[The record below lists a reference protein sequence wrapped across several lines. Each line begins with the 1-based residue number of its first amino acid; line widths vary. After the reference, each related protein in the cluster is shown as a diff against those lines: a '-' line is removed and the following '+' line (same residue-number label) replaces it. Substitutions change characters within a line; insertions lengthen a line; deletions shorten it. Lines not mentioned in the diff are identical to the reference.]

1 VTTLAAREIR
11 RGSAIWTKPSK
22 KERYKKVRKAII
34 FILALFVLGFPGWVL
49 EIKAQEPVVHILL
62 FYSQTCP
69 HCEDIINDFLPDIQ
83 EKYGDQ
89 LEVKLLDI
97 SERANFELVLALEE
111 IYGIPEAEAGIPEIF
126 IGHTP
131 PLIGSYVIRE
141 QLDGLIQEYLD
152 AGGADLPSP
161 EQLALLVT
169 PMPTATPAP
178 TAVPIG
184 VVHILLFHSPACPH
198 CEIVIND
205 VLPGIQEKYGDQIEI
220 KLLDISDPYNH
231 GLFISL
237 EEAAKIPPENRGVP
251 MMFVGPTIMVGSLSI
266 QDNLEEV
273 IDGYLAEGGV
283 DYPIAEELLVAPT
296 PGLTATPQPTPAVQA
311 ENQPI
316 HIAYFYELGCQ
327 ECDRVIYDLN
337 YLQSKYPNLV
347 VETFDAQ
354 NDAALSEWLGEQ
366 YGVPEEKRLTTPSV
380 FVGQDYLLATEIN
393 VKSLE
398 ALIGKHRQTGAEAI
412 WEDFGEEEA
421 SEARASLIERLGSP
435 ALLTV
440 LGTGLANGLNPC
452 ALATIVFFVSYL
464 TFSGRKGREVLFVG
478 VAFTLGVFLTYLL
491 AGFGLLRLLEP
502 LDATRS
508 GLRNWISGLGALL
521 CLVLAFISFRD
532 YFTARGGRP
541 EDVSL
546 RLPRP
551 LQRQVHHIIRESSS
565 VRAFVLVA
573 FAIGFVISVI
583 LLTCTS
589 PLYVGVMFLIQD
601 VPELRAS
608 AYLYILLYN
617 LAFITP
623 LVVIFLLAYFG
634 TTSGQLARV
643 VGRYTGAIKLLTA
656 SLFLVLAGWLI
667 YGLI

>member
-1 VTTLAAREIR
+1 M
-11 RGSAIWTKPSK
+11 
-22 KERYKKVRKAII
+22 RKTIV
-34 FILALFVLGFPGWVL
+34 FILVLFVLGFHGWAS
-49 EIKAQEPVVHILL
+49 EIEAQEPVVRILL
-62 FYSQTCP
+62 FHSQTCP
-69 HCEDIINDFLPDIQ
+69 HCEDIVNKFLPDIQ

-97 SERANFELVLALEE
+97 SEQANFELALALEE
-111 IYGIPEAEAGIPEIF
+111 VYGILEAEAGIPEVF
-126 IGHTP
+126 IGDTP
-131 PLIGSYVIRE
+131 PLIGSHLIRE

-152 AGGADLPSP
+152 AGGVDFPLP

-169 PMPTATPAP
+169 PMPTAIPIS
-178 TAVPIG
+178 TAIPIG
-184 VVHILLFHSPACPH
+184 VVRILLFHSPTCPH
-198 CEIVIND
+198 CEVVIND

-231 GLFISL
+231 GLLVSL
-237 EEAAKIPPENRGVP
+237 EEAAKIPPEKRGVP
-251 MMFVGPTIMVGSLSI
+251 MMFVGHTVMVGDLSI
-266 QDNLEEV
+266 KDNLEEV
-273 IDGYLAEGGV
+273 IDSYLAEGGA
-283 DYPIAEELLVAPT
+283 DYPVPEELLAPPT
-296 PGLTATPQPTPAVQA
+296 PGLTATLQPTAQA
-311 ENQPI
+311 ENHPI
-316 HIAYFYELGCQ
+316 HMVYFYEVGCQ
-327 ECDRVIYDLN
+327 ECDRVTYDLN
-337 YLQSKYPNLV
+337 YLQSKYPNLMI
-347 VETFDAQ
+347 ETFDVQ

-380 FVGQDYLLATEIN
+380 FVGQDYLLAIEIN

-398 ALIGKHRQTGAEAI
+398 ALVEKYSQTGAEAI
-412 WEDFGEEEA
+412 WKGFGEEEA
-421 SEARASLIERLGSP
+421 SEARTSLIERLGSP
-435 ALLTV
+435 ALFTV

-452 ALATIVFFVSYL
+452 ALATIVFFISYL
-464 TFSGRKGREVLFVG
+464 AFSGRKGREILFVG
-478 VAFTLGVFLTYLL
+478 MAFTLGVFLTYLL
-491 AGFGLLRLLEP
+491 AGFGLLRLLGP
-502 LDATRS
+502 LDAVRS
-508 GLRNWISGLGALL
+508 DLRNWISGIGALL
-521 CLVLAFISFRD
+521 CLVLAFVSFRD
-532 YFTARGGRP
+532 YFTARRGRP

-546 RLPRP
+546 RLPKP
-551 LQRQVHHIIRESSS
+551 LQRQVHRIIRDSSN

-573 FAIGFVISVI
+573 FATGFVISVI

-634 TTSGQLARV
+634 TTSEQLARV
-643 VGRYTGAIKLLTA
+643 VGRQTGTIKLLTA

>member
-1 VTTLAAREIR
+1 M
-11 RGSAIWTKPSK
+11 
-22 KERYKKVRKAII
+22 RKAIS
-34 FILALFVLGFPGWVL
+34 FFLVLLVLGFPGWVL
-49 EIKAQEPVVHILL
+49 DIEAQEPVVQILL
-62 FYSQTCP
+62 FYSETCP
-69 HCEDIINDFLPDIQ
+69 HCEDIINNFLPGIQ
-83 EKYGDQ
+83 ERYGDQ

-97 SERANFELVLALEE
+97 SEQANFELVLALEE
-111 IYGIPEAEAGIPEIF
+111 IYGIPEEEAGIPEIF

-131 PLIGSYVIRE
+131 PLIGSYAIRE
-141 QLDGLIQEYLD
+141 QLDGLIREYLD
-152 AGGADLPSP
+152 AGGVDFPSP

-169 PMPTATPAP
+169 PVPTATPTS
-178 TAVPIG
+178 TAVPLG
-184 VVHILLFHSPACPH
+184 VVRLLLFHAPTCPH
-198 CEIVIND
+198 CEVIINEF
-205 VLPGIQEKYGDQIEI
+205 LPGIQEEYGDQIEI
-220 KLLDISDPYNH
+220 RLLDISDPYNH
-231 GLFISL
+231 GLFVSL
-237 EEAAKIPPENRGVP
+237 EEAAKIPPEKRGIP
-251 MMFVGPTIMVGSLSI
+251 MMFVGHTVMVGELSI
-266 QDNLEEV
+266 KDNLEEV
-273 IDGYLAEGGV
+273 IDGYLDEGGA
-283 DYPIAEELLVAPT
+283 DYPISEELLVP
-296 PGLTATPQPTPAVQA
+296 PPPELTATPQA
-311 ENQPI
+311 ENRPI
-316 HIAYFYELGCQ
+316 HMAYFYEIGCQ
-327 ECDRVIYDLN
+327 ECDRVTYDLN

-347 VETFDAQ
+347 IETFDVQ

-380 FVGQDYLLATEIN
+380 FVGRDYLLTTEIS

-398 ALIGKHRQTGAEAI
+398 ALVEKYSQTGAEAI
-412 WEDFGEEEA
+412 WEDFGEEES
-421 SEARASLIERLGSP
+421 SEARTSLIERLGSP

-452 ALATIVFFVSYL
+452 ALATIVFFISYL
-464 TFSGRKGREVLFVG
+464 AFSGRKGREILFVG
-478 VAFTLGVFLTYLL
+478 AAFTLGVFLIYLL

-502 LDATRS
+502 LDAMRS
-508 GLRNWISGLGALL
+508 DLRNWISGIGGLL
-521 CLVLAFISFRD
+521 CLILAFISFRD
-532 YFTARGGRP
+532 YFTARQGRP

-551 LQRQVHHIIRESSS
+551 LQRQVHRIIRESSN

-634 TTSGQLARV
+634 TTSEQLARV
-643 VGRYTGAIKLLTA
+643 VGRQTGTIKLLTS

>member
-1 VTTLAAREIR
+1 M
-11 RGSAIWTKPSK
+11 
-22 KERYKKVRKAII
+22 RKTII
-34 FILALFVLGFPGWVL
+34 FILVLFVLGFPGWAL
-49 EIKAQEPVVHILL
+49 EIEAQEPVVSILL
-62 FYSQTCP
+62 FHSPTCP
-69 HCEDIINDFLPDIQ
+69 HCEDIINNFLPDIQ

-97 SERANFELVLALEE
+97 SEQANFELALALEE
-111 IYGIPEAEAGIPEIF
+111 VYGIPEAEAGIPEIF

-131 PLIGSYVIRE
+131 PLIGSYAIRE

-152 AGGADLPSP
+152 AGGVDFPSP

-169 PMPTATPAP
+169 PMPTATPTL

-184 VVHILLFHSPACPH
+184 VVRILLFHSPTCPH
-198 CEIVIND
+198 CEVVINE

-220 KLLDISDPYNH
+220 KLLDISDSYNY
-231 GLFISL
+231 GLFVSL
-237 EEAAKIPPENRGVP
+237 EEAATIPPEKRGVP
-251 MMFVGPTIMVGSLSI
+251 MMFVGHTIMVGDLSI
-266 QDNLEEV
+266 KDNLEEV
-273 IDGYLAEGGV
+273 IDSYLAEGGA
-283 DYPIAEELLVAPT
+283 DYPIPEALLAPPT
-296 PGLTATPQPTPAVQA
+296 PGLTATLQPTAQTG
-311 ENQPI
+311 NRPI
-316 HIAYFYELGCQ
+316 HMAYFYEVGCQ
-327 ECDRVIYDLN
+327 ECDRVTYDLN
-337 YLQSKYPNLV
+337 YLQSKYPNLMI
-347 VETFDAQ
+347 ETFDVQ

-366 YGVPEEKRLTTPSV
+366 YGVPEEKRLATPSV
-380 FVGQDYLLATEIN
+380 FVGQDYLLDTEIN

-398 ALIGKHRQTGAEAI
+398 ALVEKYSQTGAEAI
-412 WEDFGEEEA
+412 WKDFGEAEA
-421 SEARASLIERLGSP
+421 SKAKTSLIERLGSP

-440 LGTGLANGLNPC
+440 IGTGLANGLNPC

-464 TFSGRKGREVLFVG
+464 AFSGRRGREILFVG

-502 LDATRS
+502 LDAVRS
-508 GLRNWISGLGALL
+508 ELRNWISGIGALL
-521 CLVLAFISFRD
+521 CLVLAFVSFRD
-532 YFTARGGRP
+532 YFTARRGRP

-546 RLPRP
+546 RLPRF
-551 LQRQVHHIIRESSS
+551 LQRRVHRIIRESSN
-565 VRAFVLVA
+565 VRAFVLMA

-634 TTSGQLARV
+634 TTSEQLARV
-643 VGRYTGAIKLLTA
+643 VGRQTGTIKLLTG

>member
-1 VTTLAAREIR
+1 M
-11 RGSAIWTKPSK
+11 
-22 KERYKKVRKAII
+22 RKAIS
-34 FILALFVLGFPGWVL
+34 FFLVLLVLGFPGWGL
-49 EIKAQEPVVHILL
+49 DIEAQETVAQIFL
-62 FYSQTCP
+62 FYSETCP
-69 HCEDIINDFLPDIQ
+69 HCEDIINDFLPGIQ

-97 SERANFELVLALEE
+97 SEQANFELVLALEE
-111 IYGIPEAEAGIPEIF
+111 IYGIPEEEAGIPEIF

-152 AGGADLPSP
+152 AGGVDFPSP
-161 EQLALLVT
+161 EQLAPLVT
-169 PMPTATPAP
+169 PVPTATP
-178 TAVPIG
+178 TSTDVPLG
-184 VVHILLFHSPACPH
+184 VVRILLFHAPTCPH
-198 CEIVIND
+198 CEVIINEF
-205 VLPGIQEKYGDQIEI
+205 LPGIQEKYGDQIEI
-220 KLLDISDPYNH
+220 RLLDISDPYNH
-231 GLFISL
+231 GLFVSL
-237 EEAAKIPPENRGVP
+237 EEAAKIPPEKRGIP
-251 MMFVGPTIMVGSLSI
+251 MMFVGHTVMVGELGI
-266 QDNLEEV
+266 KDNLEEV
-273 IDGYLAEGGV
+273 IDGYLDEGGA
-283 DYPIAEELLVAPT
+283 DYPISEELLVPPT
-296 PGLTATPQPTPAVQA
+296 PEVTATPQA
-311 ENQPI
+311 ENRPI
-316 HIAYFYELGCQ
+316 HIAYFYEIGCQ
-327 ECDRVIYDLN
+327 ECDRVTYDLN

-347 VETFDAQ
+347 VETFDVQ

-366 YGVPEEKRLTTPSV
+366 YGVPEEERLTTPSV
-380 FVGQDYLLATEIN
+380 FVGRDYLLTSEIS

-398 ALIGKHRQTGAEAI
+398 ALVKKYSQTGAEAI

-421 SEARASLIERLGSP
+421 SGARTSLIERLGSP

-452 ALATIVFFVSYL
+452 ALATIVFFISYL
-464 TFSGRKGREVLFVG
+464 AFSGRKGREILFVG
-478 VAFTLGVFLTYLL
+478 AAFTLGVFLTYLL

-502 LDATRS
+502 LDAVRS
-508 GLRNWISGLGALL
+508 DLRNWISGIGGLL

-532 YFTARGGRP
+532 YFTARQGRP

-551 LQRQVHHIIRESSS
+551 LQRQVHRIIRESSN

-634 TTSGQLARV
+634 TTSEQLARV
-643 VGRYTGAIKLLTA
+643 IGRQTGTIKLLTA
-656 SLFLVLAGWLI
+656 SLFFVLAGWLI

>member
-1 VTTLAAREIR
+1 
-11 RGSAIWTKPSK
+11 
-22 KERYKKVRKAII
+22 VRKAVIFVLVL
-34 FILALFVLGFPGWVL
+34 FILGLPGWVL
-49 EIKAQEPVVHILL
+49 EIEAQEPVVRILL
-62 FYSQTCP
+62 FYSKTCP
-69 HCEDIINDFLPDIQ
+69 HCEDVINNFLPDIQ
-83 EKYGDQ
+83 EKYSDQ

-97 SERANFELVLALEE
+97 SEQANFELALALEE
-111 IYGIPEAEAGIPEIF
+111 VYGIPEAEAGIPEIF

-141 QLDGLIQEYLD
+141 QLDGLVQEYLD
-152 AGGADLPSP
+152 AGGVDFPSP

-169 PMPTATPAP
+169 PMPTATPTS
-178 TAVPIG
+178 TAVPTG
-184 VVHILLFHSPACPH
+184 VVRILLFHSPTCPH
-198 CEIVIND
+198 CEVVIND

-220 KLLDISDPYNH
+220 KLLDLSDPYNY
-231 GLFISL
+231 GLFL
-237 EEAAKIPPENRGVP
+237 ALVEAAKIPSENRAIP
-251 MMFVGPTIMVGSLSI
+251 MMFVGPTFMVGDLSI
-266 QDNLEEV
+266 KDNLEEV
-273 IDGYLAEGGV
+273 IDKYLAEGGT
-283 DYPIAEELLVAPT
+283 DYPISEELLAPPT
-296 PGLTATPQPTPAVQA
+296 SGLTATPQPTPTAQA
-311 ENQPI
+311 ENRPI
-316 HIAYFYELGCQ
+316 HIAYFYEIGCQ
-327 ECDRVIYDLN
+327 ECDRVTYDLN

-347 VETFDAQ
+347 VETFDVQ

-380 FVGQDYLLATEIN
+380 FLGQDYLFATEIN

-398 ALIGKHRQTGAEAI
+398 ALLEKYSQTGTEAI

-421 SEARASLIERLGSP
+421 SEARTSLIERIGSP

-452 ALATIVFFVSYL
+452 ALATIVFFISYL
-464 TFSGRKGREVLFVG
+464 AFSGRKGREILFVG

-502 LDATRS
+502 LDAMRS
-508 GLRNWISGLGALL
+508 DLRNWISGLGALL
-521 CLVLAFISFRD
+521 CLVLALISFRD
-532 YFTARGGRP
+532 YFTARRGRP
-541 EDVSL
+541 ENVSL

-551 LQRQVHHIIRESSS
+551 LQRQVHRIIRESSN

-589 PLYVGVMFLIQD
+589 PLYVGVLFLITD
-601 VPELRAS
+601 VPELKAS
-608 AYLYILLYN
+608 AYLNILLYN

-634 TTSGQLARV
+634 TTSEQLARV

-656 SLFLVLAGWLI
+656 SLFLVLAGLLI

>member
-1 VTTLAAREIR
+1 M
-11 RGSAIWTKPSK
+11 
-22 KERYKKVRKAII
+22 RKAVV
-34 FILALFVLGFPGWVL
+34 FILVLFVLGFPRWTL
-49 EIKAQEPVVHILL
+49 ETGAQEPVVHILL
-62 FYSQTCP
+62 FHSPTCP
-69 HCEDIINDFLPDIQ
+69 HCEDIISNFLPGIQ

-97 SERANFELVLALEE
+97 S
-111 IYGIPEAEAGIPEIF
+111 
-126 IGHTP
+126 
-131 PLIGSYVIRE
+131 
-141 QLDGLIQEYLD
+141 
-152 AGGADLPSP
+152 
-161 EQLALLVT
+161 
-169 PMPTATPAP
+169 
-178 TAVPIG
+178 
-184 VVHILLFHSPACPH
+184 
-198 CEIVIND
+198 
-205 VLPGIQEKYGDQIEI
+205 
-220 KLLDISDPYNH
+220 DPYNY
-231 GLFISL
+231 GLFL
-237 EEAAKIPPENRGVP
+237 ALAEEAKIPPEKRGVP
-251 MMFVGPTIMVGSLSI
+251 AMFVGQTIMVGSLSI
-266 QDNLEEV
+266 KENLEKV
-273 IDGYLAEGGV
+273 INGYLAEGGA
-283 DYPIAEELLVAPT
+283 DYPIPEELLVTPT
-296 PGLTATPQPTPAVQA
+296 PGPTATPQPTAQA
-311 ENQPI
+311 GNCPVYM
-316 HIAYFYELGCQ
+316 AYFYEAGCQ
-327 ECDRVIYDLN
+327 ECDRVTYDLN

-347 VETFDAQ
+347 IETFDVQ

-380 FVGQDYLLATEIN
+380 FVGQNYLLAAEIN

-398 ALIGKHRQTGAEAI
+398 ALIKKYGQTGTEAI

-421 SEARASLIERLGSP
+421 REARTSLIERLGSP

-452 ALATIVFFVSYL
+452 ALATIVFFISYL
-464 TFSGRKGREVLFVG
+464 AFSGRKGREILFVG

-491 AGFGLLRLLEP
+491 AGFGLLRLLGP
-502 LDATRS
+502 LDAARS
-508 GLRNWISGLGALL
+508 DLRNWISGLGALL
-521 CLVLAFISFRD
+521 CLGLAFISFRD
-532 YFTARGGRP
+532 YFTARQGRP

-551 LQRQVHHIIRESSS
+551 LQRRIHRLIRESAN

-573 FAIGFVISVI
+573 LALGFVISVI

-634 TTSGQLARV
+634 TTSEQLARV
-643 VGRYTGAIKLLTA
+643 VGRHTGTIKLLTA

>member
-1 VTTLAAREIR
+1 M
-11 RGSAIWTKPSK
+11 K
-22 KERYKKVRKAII
+22 KAII
-34 FILALFVLGFPGWVL
+34 FILVLVVLGFPEWVL
-49 EIKAQEPVVHILL
+49 EIEAQEPVVRILL
-62 FYSQTCP
+62 FYSETCP
-69 HCEDIINDFLPDIQ
+69 HCEDIINNFLPDIQ
-83 EKYGDQ
+83 ERYGDQ

-97 SERANFELVLALEE
+97 SERANFELALALEGV
-111 IYGIPEAEAGIPEIF
+111 YGIPEEEAGIPEIF

-131 PLIGSYVIRE
+131 PLIGSDVIRW
-141 QLDGLIQEYLD
+141 QLDGLIQEYLE
-152 AGGADLPSP
+152 AGGVDLPSP

-169 PMPTATPAP
+169 PMPTATPTS

-184 VVHILLFHSPACPH
+184 VVRILLFHSPTCPH

-220 KLLDISDPYNH
+220 RLLDISDPYNH
-231 GLFISL
+231 GLLISL
-237 EEAAKIPPENRGVP
+237 EDAANIPPEHRGVP

-266 QDNLEEV
+266 KDNLEVV
-273 IDGYLAEGGV
+273 IDEYLAEGGI
-283 DYPIAEELLVAPT
+283 DYPIPEELLVTPT
-296 PGLTATPQPTPAVQA
+296 PKPAATPQPTPVAQA
-311 ENQPI
+311 ENRPI
-316 HIAYFYELGCQ
+316 HIAYFYEVGCQ
-327 ECDRVIYDLN
+327 ECDRVTYDLN

-347 VETFDAQ
+347 VETFDVQ
-354 NDAALSEWLGEQ
+354 DDAALSEWLGEQ

-398 ALIGKHRQTGAEAI
+398 TLLEKYSQTGTEAI
-412 WEDFGEEEA
+412 WEDFGEAEA
-421 SEARASLIERLGSP
+421 SEARTSLTERLGSP

-452 ALATIVFFVSYL
+452 ALATIVFFISYL
-464 TFSGRKGREVLFVG
+464 AFSERKGREILFVG

-502 LDATRS
+502 LDAMRS
-508 GLRNWISGLGALL
+508 DLRNWISGLGALL

-532 YFTARGGRP
+532 YFTARWGRP

-551 LQRQVHHIIRESSS
+551 LQRRVHRIIRDSSN

-589 PLYVGVMFLIQD
+589 PLYVGVLFLIQD

-608 AYLYILLYN
+608 AYLYVLLYN
-617 LAFITP
+617 LAFIMP

-634 TTSGQLARV
+634 TTSEQLARV
-643 VGRYTGAIKLLTA
+643 VGRQTGTIKLLTA
-656 SLFLVLAGWLI
+656 GLFLVLAGWLI

>member
-1 VTTLAAREIR
+1 
-11 RGSAIWTKPSK
+11 
-22 KERYKKVRKAII
+22 VRKAVI
-34 FILALFVLGFPGWVL
+34 FILVLFMLGFSGWVL
-49 EIKAQEPVVHILL
+49 EIEAQEPVVRILL
-62 FYSQTCP
+62 FYSETCP
-69 HCEDIINDFLPDIQ
+69 HCEDIISNFLPDIQ

-97 SERANFELVLALEE
+97 SEQANFELALALEE
-111 IYGIPEAEAGIPEIF
+111 AHRIPEAEAGIPEIF
-126 IGHTP
+126 IGQTP

-152 AGGADLPSP
+152 AGGVDFFSP

-169 PMPTATPAP
+169 PMPTATPTS

-184 VVHILLFHSPACPH
+184 VVRILLFHSPTCPH

-205 VLPGIQEKYGDQIEI
+205 VLPGIQEKYGDQIEV
-220 KLLDISDPYNH
+220 KLLDISAPYNH
-231 GLFISL
+231 GLLVSL
-237 EEAAKIPPENRGVP
+237 EDAAKIPPEKRGIP
-251 MMFVGPTIMVGSLSI
+251 IMFVGQTIMIGELGI
-266 QDNLEEV
+266 KDNLEEV
-273 IDGYLAEGGV
+273 IDGYLAKGGA
-283 DYPIAEELLVAPT
+283 DYPISEELLAPPT
-296 PGLTATPQPTPAVQA
+296 PGLTATPQPTPQA
-311 ENQPI
+311 ENHPI
-316 HIAYFYELGCQ
+316 HIAYFYEIGCQ
-327 ECDRVIYDLN
+327 ECDRVTYDLN

-347 VETFDAQ
+347 VETFDVQ
-354 NDAALSEWLGEQ
+354 NDATLSEWLGEQ

-380 FVGQDYLLATEIN
+380 LLGQDYLLATEIN

-398 ALIGKHRQTGAEAI
+398 ALVEKYSQTGTEAI

-421 SEARASLIERLGSP
+421 SEARTSLIERIGSP

-452 ALATIVFFVSYL
+452 ALATIVFLISYL
-464 TFSGRKGREVLFVG
+464 AFSGRKGREILFVG
-478 VAFTLGVFLTYLL
+478 VAFTLSVFLTYLL

-502 LDATRS
+502 LDALRS
-508 GLRNWISGLGALL
+508 DLRNWISGFGALL
-521 CLVLAFISFRD
+521 CLILALVSFRD
-532 YFTARGGRP
+532 YFTARRGRP

-551 LQRQVHHIIRESSS
+551 LQRQIHRIIRESSN
-565 VRAFVLVA
+565 VRSFVLVA

-589 PLYVGVMFLIQD
+589 PLYVGVLFLIKD
-601 VPELRAS
+601 VPELRAN
-608 AYLYILLYN
+608 AYLNILLYN
-617 LAFITP
+617 LAFIMP
-623 LVVIFLLAYFG
+623 LVVIFLLAHFG
-634 TTSGQLARV
+634 TASEQLARV

>member
-1 VTTLAAREIR
+1 M
-11 RGSAIWTKPSK
+11 K
-22 KERYKKVRKAII
+22 KAIS
-34 FILALFVLGFPGWVL
+34 FILVLLVLGFPGWAS
-49 EIKAQEPVVHILL
+49 EIQAQEPVVRILL
-62 FYSQTCP
+62 FYSETCP
-69 HCEDIINDFLPDIQ
+69 HCEDTIKNFLPGIQ

-97 SERANFELVLALEE
+97 SERANFELALSLEE
-111 IYGIPEAEAGIPEIF
+111 VYGIPEAEAGIPEIF

-152 AGGADLPSP
+152 AGGVDFPAPK
-161 EQLALLVT
+161 ELALLVT
-169 PMPTATPAP
+169 PVPTATPTP
-178 TAVPIG
+178 TAVPTG
-184 VVHILLFHSPACPH
+184 VVRILLFHSPTCPN

-220 KLLDISDPYNH
+220 TLLDISVPYNH
-231 GLFISL
+231 GLLVSL
-237 EEAAKIPPENRGVP
+237 EDAAQIPPEKRGVP

-266 QDNLEEV
+266 KDNLQEV
-273 IDGYLAEGGV
+273 IEGYLAEGGV
-283 DYPIAEELLVAPT
+283 DYPIPEELLVPPAPA
-296 PGLTATPQPTPAVQA
+296 LTATLQPRPTTQA
-311 ENQPI
+311 ENRPI
-316 HIAYFYELGCQ
+316 HMAYFYEAGCQ
-327 ECDRVIYDLN
+327 ECDRVTYDLN
-337 YLQSKYPNLV
+337 YLQSKYSNLV
-347 VETFDAQ
+347 VETFDVQ

-398 ALIGKHRQTGAEAI
+398 ALIEKYSQTGTRAT
-412 WEDFGEEEA
+412 WEDFGEAEA
-421 SEARASLIERLGSP
+421 SEARTSLMERLGSP
-435 ALLTV
+435 ALLTI

-452 ALATIVFFVSYL
+452 ALATIVFFISYL
-464 TFSGRKGREVLFVG
+464 AFSGRKGREILFVG

-502 LDATRS
+502 LDAMRPD
-508 GLRNWISGLGALL
+508 LRNWISGIGTLL
-521 CLVLAFISFRD
+521 CLILALISFRD
-532 YFTARGGRP
+532 YFTARRGRP
-541 EDVSL
+541 EEVSL

-551 LQRQVHHIIRESSS
+551 LQRRVHRIIRESSN

-589 PLYVGVMFLIQD
+589 PLYVGVMFLIQN

-623 LVVIFLLAYFG
+623 LVVIFLLAHFG
-634 TTSGQLARV
+634 TASDQLARV
-643 VGRYTGAIKLLTA
+643 VGRHTGTIKLLTA

>member
-1 VTTLAAREIR
+1 M
-11 RGSAIWTKPSK
+11 
-22 KERYKKVRKAII
+22 RKAIT
-34 FILALFVLGFPGWVL
+34 FILLLFVFGFPGWVL
-49 EIKAQEPVVHILL
+49 EIEAQEPVVRILL
-62 FYSQTCP
+62 FYSETCP
-69 HCEDIINDFLPDIQ
+69 HCEDIINNFLPGIQ

-97 SERANFELVLALEE
+97 SERANFELALALEE
-111 IYGIPEAEAGIPEIF
+111 IYGIPEAEAGIPVIF

-152 AGGADLPSP
+152 GGGVDFPSP

-169 PMPTATPAP
+169 PMPTATPTL
-178 TAVPIG
+178 TAVPSG
-184 VVHILLFHSPACPH
+184 VVRILLFHAPTCPH
-198 CEIVIND
+198 CEVIIND
-205 VLPGIQEKYGDQIEI
+205 FLPGIQEKYGDQIEI
-220 KLLDISDPYNH
+220 KLLDISDPYNY
-231 GLFISL
+231 GLFVAL
-237 EEAAKIPPENRGVP
+237 AEAAKIPSEKRRIP
-251 MMFVGPTIMVGSLSI
+251 MMFAGPTFMVGELTI
-266 QDNLEEV
+266 KDHLEEV
-273 IDGYLAEGGV
+273 IDGYLAEGGA
-283 DYPIAEELLVAPT
+283 DYPIQAELLAPPT
-296 PGLTATPQPTPAVQA
+296 PGLTATPQPTQIAQA
-311 ENQPI
+311 ENRPI
-316 HIAYFYELGCQ
+316 HIAYFYEIGCQ
-327 ECDRVIYDLN
+327 ECDRVTYDLN
-337 YLQSKYPNLV
+337 YLQLKYSNLI
-347 VETFDAQ
+347 VETFDVQ

-398 ALIGKHRQTGAEAI
+398 ALVEKYSQTGAEAT

-435 ALLTV
+435 AFLTV
-440 LGTGLANGLNPC
+440 LGAGLANGLNPC
-452 ALATIVFFVSYL
+452 ALATIVFFISYL
-464 TFSGRKGREVLFVG
+464 AFSGRKGREVLFVG

-491 AGFGLLRLLEP
+491 AGFGLLRLLQP
-502 LDATRS
+502 LDAMRS
-508 GLRNWISGLGALL
+508 DLRNWISGIGALL

-551 LQRQVHHIIRESSS
+551 LQRRVHRIIRESSNG
-565 VRAFVLVA
+565 RAFVLVA

-634 TTSGQLARV
+634 TTSEQLARV
-643 VGRYTGAIKLLTA
+643 VGRHTGTIKLLTA
-656 SLFLVLAGWLI
+656 SLFLVLAGWLT

>member
-1 VTTLAAREIR
+1 M
-11 RGSAIWTKPSK
+11 
-22 KERYKKVRKAII
+22 RKTVI
-34 FILALFVLGFPGWVL
+34 FILVLFVLGFPGWAL
-49 EIKAQEPVVHILL
+49 EIEAQEPVVRILL
-62 FYSQTCP
+62 FYSETCP
-69 HCEDIINDFLPDIQ
+69 HCEDIINNFLPDIQ
-83 EKYGDQ
+83 ERYGDQ
-89 LEVKLLDI
+89 LEVRLLDI
-97 SERANFELVLALEE
+97 SEQANFELALALEAVH
-111 IYGIPEAEAGIPEIF
+111 GIPEAEAGIPEIF

-131 PLIGSYVIRE
+131 PLIGSDVIRE
-141 QLDGLIQEYLD
+141 QLDRLIQEYLD
-152 AGGADLPSP
+152 AGGVDFPLP

-169 PMPTATPAP
+169 PMPTATPP
-178 TAVPIG
+178 STAVPIG
-184 VVHILLFHSPACPH
+184 VVRILLFHSPNCPH
-198 CEIVIND
+198 CEVVINE

-231 GLFISL
+231 GLLVSL
-237 EEAAKIPPENRGVP
+237 EEAAKIPPEKRGVP
-251 MMFVGPTIMVGSLSI
+251 MMFVGHTIMVGDLSI
-266 QDNLEEV
+266 KDNLEKV
-273 IDGYLAEGGV
+273 IDSYLAEGGA
-283 DYPIAEELLVAPT
+283 DYPVPEELLAPPT
-296 PGLTATPQPTPAVQA
+296 PGLTATLQPTAQA
-311 ENQPI
+311 ENRPI
-316 HIAYFYELGCQ
+316 HMAYFYEVGCQ
-327 ECDRVIYDLN
+327 ECDRVTYDLN
-337 YLQSKYPNLV
+337 YLQSKYPNLMI
-347 VETFDAQ
+347 ETFDVQ
-354 NDAALSEWLGEQ
+354 NDAPLSEWLGEQ

-393 VKSLE
+393 VQSLE
-398 ALIGKHRQTGAEAI
+398 ALVEKYSQTGAQAI
-412 WEDFGEEEA
+412 WKDFGEEEA
-421 SEARASLIERLGSP
+421 SEARTSLIERLGSP
-435 ALLTV
+435 ALLAV

-452 ALATIVFFVSYL
+452 ALATIVFFISYL
-464 TFSGRKGREVLFVG
+464 AFSGRKGREILFVG

-502 LDATRS
+502 LDAVRFD
-508 GLRNWISGLGALL
+508 LRNWISGIGALL

-532 YFTARGGRP
+532 YFTARRGRP

-546 RLPRP
+546 RLPKS
-551 LQRQVHHIIRESSS
+551 LQRRVHRIIRESSN
-565 VRAFVLVA
+565 VRAFVLMA

-634 TTSGQLARV
+634 ATSGQLARV
-643 VGRYTGAIKLLTA
+643 VGRQTGTIKLLTA